1 MRNYK
6 MRGGNA
12 NTLPLEYF
20 GGDSGRYSVSPPA
33 PGQCAYGQVV
43 PQSFGMQIQGANAV
57 GPNLC
62 VYPNSTPMQTGG
74 ARKYRKRRSS
84 GQKKRSARRVT
95 KRNSRKYK
103 KSHGRRRVAR
113 KSRRGRKCS
122 CPCEGM

>member
-1 MRNYK
+1 MCNY
-6 MRGGNA
+6 
-12 NTLPLEYF
+12 
-20 GGDSGRYSVSPPA
+20 
-33 PGQCAYGQVV
+33 VV
-43 PQSFGMQIQGANAV
+43 VQLFGMQIQGANAV

-84 GQKKRSARRVT
+84 GKKKRSARRVT

-122 CPCEGM
+122 CPCEGV

>member
-20 GGDSGRYSVSPPA
+20 GGNSGRYSVNPASP
-33 PGQCAYGQVV
+33 GECAYGQVV
-43 PQSFGMQIQGANAV
+43 PQSFGMPIEGANAV

-74 ARKYRKRRSS
+74 ARKYRKRSS
-84 GQKKRSARRVT
+84 GKKRSTRQRVS
-95 KRNSRKYK
+95 KRNSRRYK
-103 KSHGRRRVAR
+103 KSYGRKRVSRR
-113 KSRRGRKCS
+113 KSRRGRKCF
-122 CPCEGM
+122 CECEGM

>member
-20 GGDSGRYSVSPPA
+20 GGNSGRYSVNPPA
-33 PGQCAYGQVV
+33 PGECAYGQVV
-43 PQSFGMQIQGANAV
+43 PQSFGMPIAGANAI

-74 ARKYRKRRSS
+74 ARKYRKRRS
-84 GQKKRSARRVT
+84 GKKRSNRRRVT
-95 KRNSRKYK
+95 KRNSRTK
-103 KSHGRRRVAR
+103 KSHGRKRA
-113 KSRRGRKCS
+113 SRRRSRKGRKCS
-122 CPCEGM
+122 CDCAGI